1 MYLPSRTPSVLDNKA
16 QHAAHTAPLRTESV
30 PVTVGE
36 EAYTLDIQVETIR
49 VAGVSDRDI
58 IGVWHSVTLPIAPEY
73 FLNAYNMVSTARR
86 RLANLAISWN
96 CSRTVLLFLL
106 LQPAAA
112 LYPTNTDNGLVSYGV
127 HGRPEYPWFFDP

>member
-1 MYLPSRTPSVLDNKA
+1 MDNKA

-36 EAYTLDIQVETIR
+36 EAYTLDIQVKTIR
-49 VAGVSDRDI
+49 VAGISDRNI

-73 FLNAYNMVSTARR
+73 FLNTYNMVSTAHR
-86 RLANLAISWN
+86 RLANLVISWN

-106 LQPAAA
+106 LQPAAV
-112 LYPTNTDNGLVSYGV
+112 LYSTNTHNGLVSCGV
-127 HGRPEYPWFFDP
+127 HRRPEYPWYSDP